1 MTCDGLQITD
11 NCRTLTLF
19 KEDSLSSGQAKFLGA
34 LSCLVEERTLID
46 FSIMP
51 EVQDI
56 PEESECKPCFI
67 KRFLLIFI
75 TSN

>member
-1 MTCDGLQITD
+1 MVYRLLTIAGITFF
-11 NCRTLTLF
+11 N
-19 KEDSLSSGQAKFLGA
+19 EDSLSSGQAKFLGG
-34 LSCLVEERTLID
+34 LSCLVEERTHTD

-56 PEESECKPCFI
+56 PEKFECKPCFI

-75 TSN
+75 MSN